1 MRLASSLKR
10 VNDDPIE
17 YLTSIAAQTV
27 TVRGT
32 DGHPLIEAKALH
44 VAAVGIAGILLAP
57 RLAAAAA
64 IGALLAGVTVSV
76 NPSEDTPAAE
86 PIT

>member
-1 MRLASSLKR
+1 M
-10 VNDDPIE
+10 NDDVTEI
-17 YLTSIAAQTV
+17 LSSITAHTV
-27 TVRGT
+27 TVRGA

-64 IGALLAGVTVSV
+64 VGALLAGVTVSV
-76 NPSEDTPAAE
+76 NTTEDGPTAE
-86 PIT
+86 PIA

>member
-1 MRLASSLKR
+1 M
-10 VNDDPIE
+10 NDDPTE
-17 YLTSIAAQTV
+17 FLTSIATQTV
-27 TVRGT
+27 TVRGA

-76 NPSEDTPAAE
+76 NPGEDSPAAE
-86 PIT
+86 PVA

>member
-1 MRLASSLKR
+1 
-10 VNDDPIE
+10 VNDDVTDI
-17 YLTSIAAQTV
+17 LSSITTPTV
-27 TVRGT
+27 TVRGA
-32 DGHPLIEAKALH
+32 DGHALIEAKALH

-76 NPSEDTPAAE
+76 NNLDDAPTAE
-86 PIT
+86 PVA